1 MMQHYII
8 VKWNDTIKDKSETAD
23 EVRKLY
29 AEATEIPGIHRI
41 AIKKNIIAR
50 DNRYDLMIILDMD
63 ESSLEAWDN
72 SELHHRWK
80 TDYGHMIDK
89 KAIFDAAD

>member
-50 DNRYDLMIILDMD
+50 DN
-63 ESSLEAWDN
+63 SK
-72 SELHHRWK
+72 LHHRWK
-80 TDYGHMIDK
+80 ADYGHMIDK